1 MCSRCYWFR
10 YMACSRVFLRH
21 TLMEMNWSYAARRLM
36 ILAMW
41 SSEVWGVQDFCALGF
56 CLTKGWYVPAWSYWY
71 QGWSYSIISGLVLF
85 VLSHPLFWCLFAS
98 LLRLPGHCFF
108 FFFCALCLLQSRWA
122 HHGWL
127 SLWCQL
133 GRLANCHLGF
143 MIWVFWV
150 GLLLNDCMHIVW
162 QYGIYYGLVVNYCTL
177 KSCEIGLYP
186 NKF

>member
-108 FFFCALCLLQSRWA
+108 FFFVPFASFKAVEHIMDDWVYDANWDVLQIVIWD
-122 HHGWL
+122 
-127 SLWCQL
+127 LWYGCSEL
-133 GRLANCHLGF
+133 DYCW
-143 MIWVFWV
+143 MIA
-150 GLLLNDCMHIVW
+150 
-162 QYGIYYGLVVNYCTL
+162 CTL
-177 KSCEIGLYP
+177 FGSMAFITDWLWIIVRLNPAK
-186 NKF
+186 